1 MRFDDD
7 QEFSAD
13 TMILSE
19 IQKRGSCLRNIDQA
33 RLRLSL
39 RLEENRALRRAI
51 AARQRHSFASNE
63 RFGIRADG
71 RMR

>member
-7 QEFSAD
+7 REFSAD

-19 IQKRGSCLRNIDQA
+19 IQKRDSCLRNIDQA
-33 RLRLSL
+33 RLRL
-39 RLEENRALRRAI
+39 EENCALRKAI
-51 AARQRHSFASNE
+51 AARQRHAFASNE
-63 RFGIRADG
+63 RFGLRADG